1 MRITLEML
9 KAHKA
14 CKNQYKLFA
23 ELFPDGVEITEELC
37 AKHAQDFDFEWAARH
52 LLSPPMWKACYE
64 AIARH
69 REAYDEAIAPLL
81 KTLDEAT
88 APHRRVYDE
97 AVAPH
102 RKAFDEAIAPHRKTF
117 SEALARE
124 FFHASQL

>member
-23 ELFPDGVEITEELC
+23 ELFADGVEITEELC

-52 LLSPPMWKACYE
+52 LLSPLMWK
-64 AIARH
+64 
-69 REAYDEAIAPLL
+69 AYDEATAPHRKAYEEATAAHRKAYEQAIAAHR
-81 KTLDEAT
+81 KALDEAT
-88 APHRRVYDE
+88 APHW
-97 AVAPH
+97 
-102 RKAFDEAIAPHRKTF
+102 KAYDEAIASHRKTF